1 MAMKATATFDFGH
14 GTACAD
20 QSAMAKRSEAMTNAG
35 LKKFQ
40 NVTPRRTVQRDPIV
54 LAWIGACRG
63 IQTDA
68 HAQSKAPPGFQPF
81 QE

>member
-1 MAMKATATFDFGH
+1 
-14 GTACAD
+14 
-20 QSAMAKRSEAMTNAG
+20 MTNAG

-40 NVTPRRTVQRDPIV
+40 NVTPRRTVQRHPIV
-54 LAWIGACRG
+54 LAWIGLCRG

-68 HAQSKAPPGFQPF
+68 RSEQGTRSQPF

>member
-1 MAMKATATFDFGH
+1 
-14 GTACAD
+14 
-20 QSAMAKRSEAMTNAG
+20 MTNAG

-40 NVTPRRTVQRDPIV
+40 NILPRRTVQRDPIV